1 VTIARAAMSLS
12 FPARFMLVAAMNP
25 CPCGYATDPRRR
37 CNCSPRQV
45 EAYLGRISGPLIDRI
60 DIHIEVPAVPFR
72 ELSSERSGT
81 SSEQMRVQVESA
93 RSRQMARF
101 GDGGT
106 ITNARMSSRQLR
118 QFCKLDEPSTL
129 LMKQV
134 MSELGLSA
142 RAYDKVLR
150 LSRTIAD
157 LADADTIRQEHVA
170 EAVNYR
176 RLDRK
181 L

>member
-1 VTIARAAMSLS
+1 MAGPTPSRPAAESPGRAANSLY
-12 FPARFMLVAAMNP
+12 PR
-25 CPCGYATDPRRR
+25 PCGYYTDPRRK
-37 CNCSPRQV
+37 CNCSPRQI
-45 EAYLGRISGPLIDRI
+45 ENYLGRVSGPLIDRI

-72 ELSSERSGT
+72 ELAGEHGGT
-81 SSEQMRVQVESA
+81 GSEQMRRQVLEA
-93 RSRQMARF
+93 RRQQAERF
-101 GDGGT
+101 GGDGLM
-106 ITNARMSSRQLR
+106 TNARMSSRQLR
-118 QFCKLDEPSTL
+118 QVCKLDEPGKL

-150 LSRTIAD
+150 LARTIAD
-157 LADADTIRQEHVA
+157 LADAAAIATEHLA